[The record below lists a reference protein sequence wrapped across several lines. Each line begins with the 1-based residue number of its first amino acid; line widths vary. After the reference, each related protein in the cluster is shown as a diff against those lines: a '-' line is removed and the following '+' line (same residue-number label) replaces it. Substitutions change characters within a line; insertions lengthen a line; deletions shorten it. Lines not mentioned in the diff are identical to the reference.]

1 MLRRV
6 RVEDVEPAGPVELN
20 QEQEAAFRGLDRFCL
35 RGEAGAALLYG
46 VTGSGKTQ
54 IYIRLIQEVLARG
67 QTAMVLVPEIS
78 LTPQLLRVFASHFGE
93 LVAVLHSSLRSGE
106 RYDEWKRV
114 RSGAAG
120 WYWAP
125 VPLFLPLW
133 TTSG

>member
-1 MLRRV
+1 
-6 RVEDVEPAGPVELN
+6 
-20 QEQEAAFRGLDRFCL
+20 
-35 RGEAGAALLYG
+35 
-46 VTGSGKTQ
+46 
-54 IYIRLIQEVLARG
+54 
-67 QTAMVLVPEIS
+67 MVLVPEIS

-120 WYWAP
+120 WCWAP